1 MAAITIT
8 DLHTKRDLDRR
19 AMSLIRGA
27 GAPWVFG
34 WIQPFAPPV
43 PSLGPIVNF
52 YQTNN
57 TIFANQLVNQVEVV
71 NVNNAAPNSN
81 VVVSA
86 GENGKNN
93 GLLG

>member
-1 MAAITIT
+1 MAAVTIA
-8 DLHTKRDLDRR
+8 DLRTERELDPK

-34 WIQPFAPPV
+34 WIQAFAPPV
-43 PSLGPIVNF
+43 PSVGPVVNF

-71 NVNNAAPNSN
+71 NVNNAASNSN
-81 VVVSA
+81 LTVTA
-86 GENGKNN
+86 GENGRNN
-93 GLLG
+93 GLLS

>member
-1 MAAITIT
+1 MAAITIN
-8 DLHTKRDLDRR
+8 DLHTKRDLDLK

-34 WIQPFAPPV
+34 WIQPFTPPV
-43 PSLGPIVNF
+43 ASVGPVLNF
-52 YQTNN
+52 YQTN
-57 TIFANQLVNQVEVV
+57 IFANQLVNQVENI

-81 VVVSA
+81 VAVSA

-93 GLLG
+93 GLLT